1 MKRKTNAQI
10 INYTCCDSG
19 ICLDNLGNTKGVA
32 MKKVKLTLEIT
43 EENEMDARIIT
54 TEGIILPPLED
65 SEEAETEMIC
75 MGIYKLTSRYFKE
88 SRERYGKLRSEK
100 HEKQIDWRRDN

>member
-10 INYTCCDSG
+10 LDYFRRNSG

-100 HEKQIDWRRDN
+100 PEKQIEWRRDN